1 MNDIGLLTQKRN
13 SIKEQNQQWISTK
26 KQNQKYA
33 EILAGSKQ
41 EHYHA
46 RTQHRVNSGFV
57 RFFFFFKKQTQLR
70 TIGGG
75 GRWKTKKIITFEM
88 RFIYFLS
95 CTV

>member
-57 RFFFFFKKQTQLR
+57 RFFFFFQKTNTTQDNWW
-70 TIGGG
+70 
-75 GRWKTKKIITFEM
+75 RWAVENKENHNI
-88 RFIYFLS
+88 
-95 CTV
+95 